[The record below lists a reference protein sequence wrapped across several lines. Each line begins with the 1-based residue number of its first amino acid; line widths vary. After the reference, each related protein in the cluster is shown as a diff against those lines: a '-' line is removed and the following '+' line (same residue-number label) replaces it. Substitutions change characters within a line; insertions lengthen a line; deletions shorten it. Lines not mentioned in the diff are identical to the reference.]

1 MNMTTANV
9 DNTETPGNGDLP
21 ETDDSEYIPGACAE
35 YSEICRPNEAVALI
49 ATAQAI
55 DPRAD
60 SGNIECVNEIGSE
73 RRHAVAVT
81 ALHSL
86 NDQ

>member
-1 MNMTTANV
+1 MAICPNLTILNIFRVLVRSTAKFADQKILV
-9 DNTETPGNGDLP
+9 
-21 ETDDSEYIPGACAE
+21 
-35 YSEICRPNEAVALI
+35 LI

-60 SGNIECVNEIGSE
+60 SGNIESVSEIGSE

-81 ALHSL
+81 ALHAL